1 MASLIRSKNKR
12 TGKPNKSWRIQ
23 FMAVGGSKQVNTVRF
38 SDHTAKQADSVFRHV
53 EGIIQAKK
61 SNTRLDDQDAAWLG
75 GLPDPF
81 YAKLVNVGL
90 AKPRMQDETSSADE
104 PFAEFVERYV
114 VSRKDVKPGT
124 RKTWGQAINKVRDFF
139 GSKAIGDLTAKD
151 GKDFLRW
158 LKTPKSEGG
167 AGHLGET
174 PSKHLGHVRGFL
186 AEAVDAE
193 IIAVNPFRSVKAKRT
208 PQQGRKQM
216 IDVQDVLRVIDKA
229 PDAEMRAII
238 ALSFWGGLRTPSE
251 HFVMKWSAIRW
262 DENMMTVYCPKT
274 EGVGKPL
281 RETPLFPELLPYLL
295 DLYEV
300 SEHTGPEDF
309 VVQKRRQQSDTNL
322 RARMRRL
329 CIKAGVKPWPKIFQN
344 LRSTRQTILEQF
356 YPRGTVCEWMGNTDD
371 VAESHYIQ
379 EMKEFRSKA
388 ATELTTDTRVA
399 AVAHPT
405 TESRTVSQWAS
416 QKPSEM
422 GGTGQNK
429 SIRPNQTEGAVKP
442 IIQGSKAK
450 KQGPRRS
457 RNTCPS
463 GSGWESNPPGTR

>member
-1 MASLIRSKNKR
+1 MASLIRSKDKR

-23 FMAVGGSKQVNTVRF
+23 FMAVDGSKQASTIRF
-38 SDHTAKQADSVFRHV
+38 SDHSAKQADSVFRHI

-61 SNTRLDDQDAAWLG
+61 SNTRLDDQDAGWLG

-81 YAKLVNVGL
+81 FKKLVNTGL
-90 AKPRMQDETSSADE
+90 IEPRIQAETSSADE

-114 VSRKDVKPGT
+114 VNRRDVKPGT
-124 RKTWGQAINKVRDFF
+124 TKTWGQAINKVRNFF
-139 GSKAIGDLTAKD
+139 GSKTIGELTAKD

-174 PSKHLGHVRGFL
+174 PSKHLGHVRSFL
-186 AEAVDAE
+186 NEAVDAE

-208 PQQGRKQM
+208 PQQGRRQM
-216 IDVQDVLRVIDKA
+216 IAVQDVLRVIDKA

-262 DENMMTVYCPKT
+262 DENMMTVHSPET

-309 VVQKRRQQSDTNL
+309 VVQRRRQQSDTNL

-388 ATELTTDTRVA
+388 ATELTTDIKVVA
-399 AVAHPT
+399 VVHPT
-405 TESRTVSQWAS
+405 QKSGGASQWAS
-416 QKPSEM
+416 QKPSDM
-422 GGTGQNK
+422 GGTGANGHIQ
-429 SIRPNQTEGAVKP
+429 PNVTEVAEKP
-442 IIQGSKAK
+442 IKQVLKAK
-450 KQGPRRS
+450 KQGPRRP

-463 GSGWESNPPGTR
+463 GSGWESNPPSTR